1 VHSTFSPL
9 PSRTEQFDQLFY
21 FCYYFYSST
30 EARVIANRYTTQWPD
45 DKTQPVHV
53 TGDME
58 HYLTSTAKDVGLG
71 DFNKK
76 DLIAATFAKE
86 NDKGDLV
93 SLFCSLRFSLILT
106 VLSNCLRML

>member
-1 VHSTFSPL
+1 L
-9 PSRTEQFDQLFY
+9 NNY
-21 FCYYFYSST
+21 FFYYFYSST
-30 EARVIANRYTTQWPD
+30 EARFIANRYTTQWPD
-45 DKTQPVHV
+45 VKTQPVHV

-76 DLIAATFAKE
+76 DLIAATFAKK

-93 SLFCSLRFSLILT
+93 SLFSCLRFSLILT
-106 VLSNCLRML
+106 VLSKCLRML